1 LLVDKRAIAFLGDSG
16 FGKSTLAAAFVR
28 SGYPL
33 ITDDLLVFDEA
44 PHGFRVS
51 HGLPHLKLFPETCS
65 RLGGDAGEGVRMN
78 PLTEKLIIPLER
90 SQFHEGSAPIRCL
103 YVLAPPSS
111 RAIHQPSIEIA
122 PFSSQEA
129 FVEVCK
135 SGFNSYMSK
144 PARLNRQFTFATT
157 VASRVPIKLL
167 SFANGIESLDS
178 VRDAVLGDVGL
189 DG

>member
-1 LLVDKRAIAFLGDSG
+1 
-16 FGKSTLAAAFVR
+16 
-28 SGYPL
+28 
-33 ITDDLLVFDEA
+33 
-44 PHGFRVS
+44 
-51 HGLPHLKLFPETCS
+51 
-65 RLGGDAGEGVRMN
+65 MN

-90 SQFHEGSAPIRCL
+90 NQFHEGSAPIRCL

-111 RAIHQPSIEIA
+111 RSNHQRSTEIA